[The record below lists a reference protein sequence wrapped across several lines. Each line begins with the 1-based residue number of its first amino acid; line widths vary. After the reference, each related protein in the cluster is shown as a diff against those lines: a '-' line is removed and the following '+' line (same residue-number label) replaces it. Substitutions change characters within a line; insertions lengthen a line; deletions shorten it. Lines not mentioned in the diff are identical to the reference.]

1 MSITIGAKRR
11 WLFDLS
17 FIPLIESIVVVVVP
31 RWLPTLSVK
40 SSQGMETTVEGERE
54 GETHILWKI
63 VDKLLLIFTA
73 FFAHGFLAL

>member
-31 RWLPTLSVK
+31 RWLPALQREIQSRHGTAK
-40 SSQGMETTVEGERE
+40 EGERE